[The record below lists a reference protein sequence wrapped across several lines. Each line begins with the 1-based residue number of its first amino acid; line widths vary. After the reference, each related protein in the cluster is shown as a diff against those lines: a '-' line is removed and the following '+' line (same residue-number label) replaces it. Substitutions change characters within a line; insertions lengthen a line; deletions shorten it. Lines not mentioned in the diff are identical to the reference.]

1 MHNRKRILIID
12 DEESVVFTLSKALGK
27 VEGDYEIVTAQSGHE
42 ALEHIRSGFFD
53 VIITDL
59 NMPGID
65 GIELTE
71 TVQAVDPSALIMWIT
86 AYGDDA
92 VKERADRLDVH
103 RYLTKPLN
111 IAEIRHNVQDALKIA
126 ARRRRERQRLAR
138 DLHDGPIQLLTA
150 LALQLEW
157 CQQLAEHN
165 EFDELK
171 TELSHLNQMFGKS
184 IQSIRYFVSGLRL
197 PVLEGKKFKITL
209 QNQVQSYREQSGI
222 RVIVNLPDD
231 DTLDLLSPQQQIAI
245 LRVVQEAMQNVY
257 KHAQASQVIITLAL
271 VDNQFH
277 VSVQDNGQGF
287 DVGRLYH
294 RGSFHVGVV
303 GMREWADEVHGKLDV
318 ESTIG
323 KGSTITLTFDL
334 IQDLPIT
341 KKAEC
346 QLVDQTLMG

>member
-1 MHNRKRILIID
+1 MQNRKRILIID

-27 VEGDYEIVTAQSGHE
+27 MENDYEIVTAQNGHE
-42 ALEHIRSGFFD
+42 ALEHIKSGFFD

-71 TVQAVDPSALIMWIT
+71 AVQAVDPSALIMWIT

-92 VKERADRLDVH
+92 VKARADRLDVH

-126 ARRRRERQRLAR
+126 ARQRRERQRLAR

-150 LALQLEW
+150 LTLQLEW
-157 CQQLAEHN
+157 CRQLAEHN

-171 TELSHLNQMFGKS
+171 TELNNLTQMFGKS
-184 IQSIRYFVSGLRL
+184 IQSLRSFVSGLRL

-209 QNQVQSYREQSGI
+209 QNQIQSYRERTGI
-222 RVIVNLPDD
+222 QVTVNLPDEA
-231 DTLDLLSPQQQIAI
+231 TLDLLSPQQQIAV

-257 KHAQASQVIITLAL
+257 KHAQASQVIVTLA
-271 VDNQFH
+271 VVADQFR
-277 VSVQDNGQGF
+277 VSIQDNGQGF
-287 DVGRLYH
+287 DVGRFYH
-294 RGSFHVGVV
+294 RGSFHAGVV
-303 GMREWADEVHGKLDV
+303 GMREWADEVHGELDI
-318 ESTIG
+318 ESIIG
-323 KGSTITLTFDL
+323 KGSTVTLTFDL
-334 IQDLPIT
+334 IRDLPIT
-341 KKAEC
+341 KEAEY
-346 QLVDQTLMG
+346 QLVDQSLMG